1 MGGGAFTTPL
11 ATNKGKRKV
20 KGTVGTQPTTPPLLI
35 HPSDKVAW
43 CGPVG
48 NWNRSA
54 KGKKGCFNGRNCKI
68 NDHKK
73 KAKAVGAP
81 SPGAYVNCGVNVALM
96 EPSLEM
102 DIVEKNQDLIDWLNE
117 QKIDLPVLLAV
128 MDALNRHHEEGSSA
142 EVIYEDIMGLVEV
155 TETNTE
161 DVLSGGNNSSP
172 MPLIKN
178 PKSDVDS
185 VESELGRDQDALAK
199 NVRSVAEEQELLK
212 ALLRTNGALLGS
224 PTEVGGPLF
233 GEVEK
238 LRKLVETM
246 VDGEEE
252 VDLALETIKRDLKKA
267 NLRVSDVET
276 GHSELQVLMNSLL
289 DSLNKERKGRNV
301 SRPAGIGREEFTEVQ
316 TQLEEVRNQV
326 NNAGN
331 YLTGEVSDGAGELLV
346 LGGGVHVFN
355 DADIQACCEN
365 IDGEFPIWYD
375 PLSVLIRI
383 SNGVLDISELQQSE
397 IHEAKTG
404 SSYEVSLYKVAW
416 RSIFPACFFTKS
428 EKKANDKSQN
438 STRPD
443 FTAIKNYKQ
452 FNRKDGAN
460 GLGTVLRKD
469 LKITEPKL
477 KKEIQQHLGNDKNA
491 IAVATYLLRQSC
503 EFIVLFLTFMDNQFD
518 QLLVNCHG
526 DPPHS
531 VKAQQEVWDLVVL
544 LITVMFET
552 LWTTRSEAE
561 TAYQKPKTA
570 QVTYLR
576 TTIKTHIE
584 MEKFVAKDFVEH
596 HDILPKLFRHIF
608 ESFVSRTDFDKVKE
622 ETEQL
627 RLEMNALTKTVDT
640 FNTKLADAGISSGV
654 PRLSATQRKKLR
666 QKEAKAAAEAA
677 KGGED
682 SD

>member
-11 ATNKGKRKV
+11 ATNKVRRQV
-20 KGTVGTQPTTPPLLI
+20 KGKVGTQPTTPGLLVY
-35 HPSDKVAW
+35 PSDNVAW

-48 NWNRSA
+48 NWKKPA
-54 KGKKGCFNGRNCKI
+54 KGKKGCFNGKNCEI

-73 KAKAVGAP
+73 KAKAVGSP
-81 SPGAYVNCGVNVALM
+81 SPGAYVNCGVNMALM
-96 EPSLEM
+96 EPFLEM
-102 DIVEKNQDLIDWLNE
+102 DIVEKNQELIDWLNE

-161 DVLSGGNNSSP
+161 DVLSGGNNRSP

-185 VESELGRDQDALAK
+185 VDSELGRDQDALAK
-199 NVRSVAEEQELLK
+199 NVRSVVEEQELFK

-224 PTEVGGPLF
+224 PSEVVGPLF
-233 GEVEK
+233 GEVEN
-238 LRKLVETM
+238 LRKVVETM

-252 VDLALETIKRDLKKA
+252 VDLALETLKRDLKKA
-267 NLRVSDVET
+267 NFRVSDVET
-276 GHSELQVLMNSLL
+276 GHSELQVLMSSLL
-289 DSLNKERKGRNV
+289 DSLDKERKGRNV
-301 SRPAGIGREEFTEVQ
+301 SRPAEIGREEFTEVQ

-326 NNAGN
+326 NNADN
-331 YLTGEVSDGAGELLV
+331 YLTGEVSDEAGELLV
-346 LGGGVHVFN
+346 LGGGVHEFN
-355 DADIQACCEN
+355 DVDIQACCEN

-383 SNGVLDISELQQSE
+383 SSGVLDIADLQQSE

-404 SSYEVSLYKVAW
+404 SSYEVSLYKAAW

-428 EKKANDKSQN
+428 EKKSDDKNQN

-443 FTAIKNYKQ
+443 FTAIKTYKH
-452 FNRKDGAN
+452 FNRKDGAK
-460 GLGTVLRKD
+460 GLSTVLRKD

-570 QVTYLR
+570 QATYLR
-576 TTIKTHIE
+576 TAIKTHIE

-608 ESFVSRTDFDKVKE
+608 ESFVSRSDFDKVKE

-627 RLEMNALTKTVDT
+627 RLEVNANKKAIDT
-640 FNTKLADAGISSGV
+640 FNTKLAEAGLSSGV
-654 PRLSATQRKKLR
+654 PRLSATPRTKLR

-677 KGGED
+677 KGEED